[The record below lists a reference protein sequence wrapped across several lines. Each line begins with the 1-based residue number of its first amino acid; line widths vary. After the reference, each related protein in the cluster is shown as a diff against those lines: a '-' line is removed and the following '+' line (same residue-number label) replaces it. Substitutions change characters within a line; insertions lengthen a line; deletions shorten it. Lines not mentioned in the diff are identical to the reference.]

1 VKLTSDQYGSPQ
13 TEFVPAVVW
22 WVAYVIGGVW
32 AQEMS
37 GGRDFL
43 SPGLLVCLQVRQWW
57 QGLGVAVLWIFLH
70 EGGGNLA
77 FGASL
82 LFYVGLLILF
92 FASQWFLEPENPLFI
107 VCFSLCL
114 SGWLYAVLAGAVSLQ
129 ELSVRLP
136 EPWPWIATQWGVY
149 AVTWAFS
156 LFVYRR
162 VVRHGRV

>member
-1 VKLTSDQYGSPQ
+1 M
-13 TEFVPAVVW
+13 PAALW
-22 WVAYVIGGVW
+22 WAVYVIGGVW

-37 GGRDFL
+37 GGKDFL
-43 SPGLLVCLQVRQWW
+43 SPGFLVCLQVRQWW
-57 QGLGVAVLWIFLH
+57 QALGVAVLWIFLH
-70 EGGGNLA
+70 EGAGNLA
-77 FGASL
+77 FGVSL
-82 LFYVGLLILF
+82 LFYIGLLLLF
-92 FASQWFLEPENPLFI
+92 FASRWLLEPENPLFI

-114 SGWLYAVLAGAVSLQ
+114 AGWLYVVLAGAVSLQ

-136 EPWPWIATQWGVY
+136 DPWPWIATQWGIY